1 VKTAKNL
8 TALRTALACLAG
20 IAACAAAF
28 GQVPPAPAAPKS
40 GQQGALQD
48 LTGYWVS
55 VVTEDWRY
63 RMVTAPKGDYASV
76 PLNAA
81 GKAEADKWTT
91 EQDGSCK
98 AYGAAGLMR
107 MPTRLHITWQ
117 DENTLKI
124 ESDWGQQVRLLH
136 FDAKAAAGAGTLQ
149 GVSAARWVPPEGTMG
164 GMGFAPPER
173 PKTGGYLKVTT
184 ASLAPG
190 WLRRNGAP
198 YGAGTRLT
206 EYFKTFVDP
215 AGRTWFDVTTKV
227 EDPEFL
233 AMPFITSSD
242 FMREPDGSKW
252 APHPCKP

>member
-1 VKTAKNL
+1 M
-8 TALRTALACLAG
+8 
-20 IAACAAAF
+20 
-28 GQVPPAPAAPKS
+28 
-40 GQQGALQD
+40 
-48 LTGYWVS
+48 S

-63 RMVTAPKGDYASV
+63 RMVTPPKGDYASV
-76 PLNAA
+76 PLNPA

-91 EQDGSCK
+91 GEDGSCK

-117 DENTLKI
+117 DANTLKV

-136 FDAKAAAGAGTLQ
+136 FDAKATAGAGTLQ
-149 GVSAARWVPPEGTMG
+149 GVSSARWAPPEGTMT

-184 ASLAPG
+184 TGLAPA
-190 WLRRNGAP
+190 WLRRNGVP
-198 YGAGTRLT
+198 YGANTHLT

-215 AGRTWFDVTTKV
+215 VGRTWFDVTTKV

-242 FMREPDGSKW
+242 FMREADGSKW
-252 APHPCKP
+252 APHPCKN